1 MKIAQEAKEML
12 HKGID
17 VIDLSVGELDYP
29 TPPNVKDAAKKAI
42 DLNFT
47 KYTINSGTIELREAI
62 AEKLSKENFLNYSP
76 SEIIVS
82 NGAKQCVYN
91 AIQSV
96 INDGDEVIF
105 SSPYWVSYPEIVSL
119 AHGKSVIVNT
129 NERDGFKINPGQLE
143 EAISARTKLIILCN
157 PSNPTGALYTRN
169 ELEKI
174 AEIIEKNNFYVIA
187 DEIYEKMIYDDNEF
201 VSFASISQ
209 KVKSKT
215 IVING
220 LSKSYAMTGWRIG
233 YAAGPQHIIK
243 AMNKIQS
250 HSTSN
255 ASSISQAA
263 AVEALLGPQNFIEQ
277 MKNDYQKRRDFFF
290 NEINSINGLQCFKPQ
305 GAFYLFPNIT
315 FFFNKSTNIFRIEH
329 SFDLA
334 MYLLYEAKV
343 AAVPGSSFGSEGYLR
358 MSYTA
363 SMEKLGE
370 AAERI
375 KHALGKLI

>member
-17 VIDLSVGELDYP
+17 VVDLSVGELDYP

-42 DLNFT
+42 DQNFT

-76 SEIIVS
+76 TEIIVS

-105 SSPYWVSYPEIVSL
+105 SSPYWVSYPEMVSL
-119 AHGKSVIVNT
+119 AHGKSVIINT
-129 NERDGFKINPGQLE
+129 NEHEGFKITPAKLE
-143 EAISARTKLIILCN
+143 EAISTRTKLLILCN

-174 AEIIEKNNFYVIA
+174 VEIIEKHNFYVIA
-187 DEIYEKMIYDDNEF
+187 DEIYEKMVYDDNKF
-201 VSFASISQ
+201 VSFASISD

-215 IVING
+215 IVVNG

-263 AVEALLGPQNFIEQ
+263 AVEALLGPQTFIEQ
-277 MKNDYQKRRDFFF
+277 MKLDYQKRRDFFF
-290 NEINSINGLQCFKPQ
+290 DKINSIKGLLCFKPQ

-315 FFFNKSTNIFRIEH
+315 YFFNKSTNIFRIEH

-343 AAVPGSSFGSEGYLR
+343 ATVPGSSFGAEGYLR

-375 KHALGKLI
+375 KNALSKLV

>member
-17 VIDLSVGELDYP
+17 VVDLSVGELDYP

-42 DLNFT
+42 DQNFT

-105 SSPYWVSYPEIVSL
+105 SSPYWVSYPEMVSL
-119 AHGKSVIVNT
+119 AHGKSVVIDT
-129 NERDGFKINPGQLE
+129 NERDSFKINPGQLE
-143 EAISARTKLIILCN
+143 EAISPRTKLIILCN
-157 PSNPTGALYTRN
+157 PSNPTGALYTKN

-174 AEIIEKNNFYVIA
+174 AEIIEKHNFYVIA
-187 DEIYEKMIYDDNEF
+187 DEIYEKMVYDDNEF
-201 VSFASISQ
+201 VSFASISD

-215 IVING
+215 IVVNG

-263 AVEALLGPQNFIEQ
+263 AVEALLGPQTFIQQ

-290 NEINSINGLQCFKPQ
+290 NAINSINGLQCFKPQ

-315 FFFNKSTNIFRIEH
+315 YFFNKSTNIFRIEH

-375 KHALGKLI
+375 KQALSKLI

>member
-42 DLNFT
+42 DQNFT

-105 SSPYWVSYPEIVSL
+105 SSPYWVSYPEMVSL
-119 AHGKSVIVNT
+119 AHGKSVIVDT
-129 NERDGFKINPGQLE
+129 NERDGFKICPGQLE
-143 EAISARTKLIILCN
+143 EVISPRTKIIILCN

-174 AEIIEKNNFYVIA
+174 AEIIEKHNFYVIA
-187 DEIYEKMIYDDNEF
+187 DEIYEKMVYDDNEF
-201 VSFASISQ
+201 VSFASISE

-215 IVING
+215 IVVNG

-263 AVEALLGPQNFIEQ
+263 AVEALLGPQTFIEH

-290 NEINSINGLQCFKPQ
+290 NEINSIKGLQCFKPQ

-315 FFFNKSTNIFRIEH
+315 YFFGKSTNIFRIEH

-375 KHALGKLI
+375 KNALSKLI